1 MVAGARLF
9 LRYLSMTICGNN
21 DMTKSGA
28 LAPLKIRDF
37 RYLLAG
43 FAIGQ
48 MLMPLQFITQILW
61 VQHFAPR
68 DIWLIM
74 VALIATS
81 RGLGSLTFGL
91 YGGAL
96 ADRYD
101 RRKLLILIQSL
112 QVLGTMGI
120 AAMMSLSDGGMA
132 GFILF
137 FGLTFITAGLQAI
150 DGPTRLAIVPD
161 ILGPT
166 LTPGGISLN
175 QVAGQIAM
183 PIAMMFTG
191 LIIDA
196 FGYSGAY
203 LFSVCG
209 HIIAIICMAM
219 MSYRAT
225 PVADSSA
232 DKRYGFSEVA
242 RDVAVGLRYAR
253 NHPVILWVILLLVMM
268 MSLGYPATASLGP
281 TWVTTVVGVAI
292 PNMGFIVM
300 FWGFGSF
307 LGAVAMTQLASYPN
321 RGALMAFGAILFS
334 LSFVVFVFDQT
345 VMNAI
350 IGNIGLGA
358 GMTITMVS
366 ATILIQQL
374 APNDI
379 RGRLMSIF
387 QLNMA
392 FAQLMTMPVAILAQW
407 LTLPVLF
414 PILSLA
420 TLGIVLIILLAQQQL
435 WRGAAED

>member
-1 MVAGARLF
+1 MA
-9 LRYLSMTICGNN
+9 MTGG
-21 DMTKSGA
+21 M
-28 LAPLKIRDF
+28 APLKNRDF

-68 DIWLIM
+68 DIWLIL

-81 RGLGSLTFGL
+81 RGLGALSFGL

-101 RRKLLILIQSL
+101 RRKLLIIIQAL
-112 QVLGTMGI
+112 QVVGTVGI
-120 AAMMSLSDGGMA
+120 AAMMYFSSGGVA
-132 GFILF
+132 GFALF
-137 FGLTFITAGLQAI
+137 FLLTFITAGLQAI

-161 ILGPT
+161 VLGAALAPA
-166 LTPGGISLN
+166 GISLN
-175 QVAGQIAM
+175 QVAGQVAM

-196 FGYSGAY
+196 FGFSGAY

-209 HIIAIICMAM
+209 HLIAIVCMLLMA
-219 MSYRAT
+219 YRAT
-225 PVADSSA
+225 PVAA
-232 DKRYGFSEVA
+232 RLNGKRYGFGEVA
-242 RDVAVGLRYAR
+242 TDVAVGLRYAR
-253 NHPVILWVILLLVMM
+253 NQPVILWVILLLVMM
-268 MSLGYPATASLGP
+268 MSLGYPATASFGP
-281 TWVTTVVGVAI
+281 TWVTTVVGVPI
-292 PNMGFIVM
+292 PDMGFIVM

-307 LGAVAMTQLASYPN
+307 AAALAMAKLASYPR
-321 RGALMAFGAILFS
+321 RGALVAGGAVLFS
-334 LSFVVFVFDQT
+334 LSFVVFVYDHT
-345 VMNAI
+345 VWNAI

-358 GMTITMVS
+358 GMTTTMVS

-374 APNDI
+374 APDEI

-392 FAQLMTMPVAILAQW
+392 FAQLMTMPVAMLAQW

-414 PILSLA
+414 PILSFA
-420 TLGIVLIILLAQQQL
+420 TLGIVIVILFTQKQV
-435 WRGAAED
+435 WRATTKTVA

>member
-1 MVAGARLF
+1 MAR
-9 LRYLSMTICGNN
+9 S
-21 DMTKSGA
+21 SA
-28 LAPLKIRDF
+28 LAPLKSLDF

-74 VALIATS
+74 VALIATC
-81 RGLGSLTFGL
+81 RGLGALTFGL

-101 RRKLLILIQSL
+101 RRKLLIMIQSL
-112 QVLGTMGI
+112 QVLGTVGI
-120 AAMMSLSDGGMA
+120 AAMMYLASGGVA
-132 GFILF
+132 GFVVF

-161 ILGPT
+161 ILGPA
-166 LTPGGISLN
+166 LAPAGISLN
-175 QVAGQIAM
+175 QVAGQVAM

-196 FGYSGAY
+196 LGYSGAY
-203 LFSVCG
+203 LFSVLG
-209 HIIAIICMAM
+209 HLIAILCMAL

-225 PVADSSA
+225 PVAGVASG
-232 DKRYGFSEVA
+232 KRYGFGEVVT
-242 RDVAVGLRYAR
+242 DVKVGLSYAS
-253 NHPVILWVILLLVMM
+253 NHKVIIWVILLLVMM

-281 TWVTTVVGVAI
+281 TWVTTVVGVEI
-292 PNMGFIVM
+292 PKMGFIVM

-307 LGAVAMTQLASYPN
+307 IGAVAMTQLTAYPN
-321 RGALMAFGAILFS
+321 RGALVALGTLLFS
-334 LSFVVFVFDQT
+334 LSFLVFVYDHT

-374 APNDI
+374 APDEI

-392 FAQLMTMPVAILAQW
+392 FAQLMTMPVAMLAQW

-414 PILSLA
+414 PILSYA
-420 TLGIVLIILLAQQQL
+420 TLALVVIILLTQQQL
-435 WRGAAED
+435 WRRALEH